1 MPTFLPT
8 KPDGPFIVEGTG
20 GIRLELREFKK
31 NTDLWNLYLVGLW
44 QFQQVSEEDQLS
56 YFQIAGIHGKPYQS
70 WPLGDKNLESLRQQ
84 EAEFCT
90 HSSILFLTWHRPYLA
105 LFEAILKQAI
115 DFVAQQFTA
124 EEGRDKYVEAAKGFR
139 MPFWDWAHPGLPV
152 FPEEATNS
160 DKARVIVPQSLLQE
174 YPDLNKSADGS
185 VEIHNPLFSYTFPSG
200 IDTDFKVGGTPP
212 GLD

>member
-1 MPTFLPT
+1 L
-8 KPDGPFIVEGTG
+8 
-20 GIRLELREFKK
+20 
-31 NTDLWNLYLVGLW
+31 TD
-44 QFQQVSEEDQLS
+44 
-56 YFQIAGIHGKPYQS
+56 
-70 WPLGDKNLESLRQQ
+70 SL
-84 EAEFCT
+84 AT
-90 HSSILFLTWHRPYLA
+90 
-105 LFEAILKQAI
+105 
-115 DFVAQQFTA
+115 
-124 EEGRDKYVEAAKGFR
+124 
-139 MPFWDWAHPGLPV
+139 DWARPGLPV